1 MFEAIVGFI
10 IGGMF
15 GIMIMVILMGGRDDN

>member
-1 MFEAIVGFI
+1 MIAGIIGFI

-15 GIMIMVILMGGRDDN
+15 GIMIMVILMGGSDDE

>member
-1 MFEAIVGFI
+1 MVAGIVGFI

-15 GIMIMVILMGGRDDN
+15 GIMIMVILMGGNDDN

>member
-1 MFEAIVGFI
+1 MIAGIVGFI

-15 GIMIMVILMGGRDDN
+15 GIMIMVILMGGNDGE